1 VDYNPS
7 TIASSFIIFGFDGM
21 RGNFFYQRLGEQ
33 ITIARKKRKLSQEQ
47 LALLSDLDRT
57 YLARIEEGKANPSVK
72 VLNKL
77 SRILKTR
84 MSSLLK
90 GV

>member
-1 VDYNPS
+1 MV
-7 TIASSFIIFGFDGM
+7 
-21 RGNFFYQRLGEQ
+21 RGNFFYQRLAEKIISLRQ
-33 ITIARKKRKLSQEQ
+33 KRKLSQEQ

-57 YLARIEEGKANPSVK
+57 YIARIEEGKANPSIK

-77 SRILKTR
+77 ARVLKTR
-84 MSSLLK
+84 ISSLLK

>member
-1 VDYNPS
+1 M
-7 TIASSFIIFGFDGM
+7 A
-21 RGNFFYQRLGEQ
+21 RGNFFYQRLGER
-33 ITIARKKRKLSQEQ
+33 IIIARKKRKLSQEQ
-47 LALLSDLDRT
+47 LALLSDMDRT

-77 SRILKTR
+77 SRVLKTR
-84 MSSLLK
+84 VSFLLK

>member
-1 VDYNPS
+1 MV
-7 TIASSFIIFGFDGM
+7 
-21 RGNFFYQRLGEQ
+21 RGNFFYQRLAEKIIRLRQ
-33 ITIARKKRKLSQEQ
+33 KRKLSQEQ

-57 YLARIEEGKANPSVK
+57 YLARIEEGKANPSIK

-77 SRILKTR
+77 CRVLKTR
-84 MSSLLK
+84 ISYLLK

>member
-1 VDYNPS
+1 M
-7 TIASSFIIFGFDGM
+7 G
-21 RGNFFYQRLGEQ
+21 RGNFFYNRLGEKIINIRQ
-33 ITIARKKRKLSQEQ
+33 NRKLSQEQ

-72 VLNKL
+72 VLNKI
-77 SRILKTR
+77 SRVLKTR
-84 MSSLLK
+84 LSTLFK

>member
-1 VDYNPS
+1 MV
-7 TIASSFIIFGFDGM
+7 
-21 RGNFFYQRLGEQ
+21 RGNFFYQRLAEQ
-33 ITIARKKRKLSQEQ
+33 IIGARKKRKLSQEQ
-47 LALLSDLDRT
+47 LALLSDIDRT

-77 SRILKTR
+77 SRVLKIR
-84 MSSLLK
+84 LSALLK

>member
-1 VDYNPS
+1 MV
-7 TIASSFIIFGFDGM
+7 
-21 RGNFFYQRLGEQ
+21 RGNFFYQRLAEKI
-33 ITIARKKRKLSQEQ
+33 ITLRQKRKLSQEQ

-77 SRILKTR
+77 SRVLKTR
-84 MSSLLK
+84 ISHLLK